1 MVLTPDDIVT
11 YPLKQAVRG
20 YSVPQVD
27 QLLDQAADT
36 VEKLTAEVEDLRRRL
51 RQSEDRLA
59 ASSETETTLKRTLVT
74 AQRAA
79 EQSLDEAREEAAQL
93 VEEARR
99 EAAGIREEAQLDAEE
114 LRVEALKAARAEE
127 AEIRRRRQSLEGH
140 IEALRIFEREYR
152 ARLRGA
158 LEDQLRML
166 DEVQERTGAGR
177 GAPRLDDGDDLDGEL
192 PVEPSHL
199 GGASIP
205 DEPELRV
212 RVRGR
217 ADARREE
224 GRPRHDEEHGTE
236 SSDEL
241 FADEPTAGGRRD
253 PDDDPMD
260 DVGEVGSRPS
270 EETTE
275 DAARSKR
282 RRSVP

>member
-1 MVLTPDDIVT
+1 MGLTPDDIVN

-27 QLLDQAADT
+27 QLLDQVADT
-36 VEKLTAEVEDLRRRL
+36 VEKLSTEVDDLRRRL

-59 ASSETETTLKRTLVT
+59 ASSETESTLKRTLVT

-79 EQSLDEAREEAAQL
+79 EQSLEEAREEAAEL
-93 VEEARR
+93 VRDARR
-99 EAAGIREEAQLDAEE
+99 EAAGVLEEAQLDAEE

-152 ARLRGA
+152 ARLRGH
-158 LEDQLRML
+158 LEDQLRIL
-166 DEVQERTGAGR
+166 EEVQGDRTEGGR
-177 GAPRLDDGDDLDGEL
+177 GAPRLDDGEDLDGDL

-199 GGASIP
+199 GGVSIP

-217 ADARREE
+217 VDE
-224 GRPRHDEEHGTE
+224 RHAE
-236 SSDEL
+236 
-241 FADEPTAGGRRD
+241 R
-253 PDDDPMD
+253 DDDGYDDGESTDRDDEPMD
-260 DVGEVGSRPS
+260 DDREVGSRPS
-270 EETTE
+270 EDDPDE
-275 DAARSKR
+275 AGHRAKR